1 MRWKVREIM
10 MGECA
15 FLPKVSNANSLV
27 YTEMDKATIESLF

>member
-15 FLPKVSNANSLV
+15 FLPKVSHATSLV
-27 YTEMDKATIESLF
+27 NTEMGKATIESLI